1 MSTTFIWCA
10 VGLLA
15 ALLVMAGSRGQNATH
30 RIETLAVG
38 MFGAVIGGDLV
49 ASLFAAA
56 GVPAVFR
63 MSSLLLAGVGAAVL
77 LGLLVLMRRSV
88 GPLKPHRLRRH

>member
-1 MSTTFIWCA
+1 MTTTFIWCA

-15 ALLVMAGSRGQNATH
+15 SLLVMAGSRGQNAVQ

-56 GVPAVFR
+56 GAPETFR
-63 MSSLLLAGVGAAVL
+63 MSSLLLAGTGAAVM
-77 LGLLVLMRRSV
+77 LGLLALMRRSV
-88 GPLKPHRLRRH
+88 GPLKPHRLRRP